1 MSWIR
6 KFLEATYFEEK
17 ANENFKKADEL
28 RILAENS
35 SDPEEKSD
43 LLKQANSNELAGREN
58 QEKSI
63 TALEELTNEDYVA
76 DYIITETVDLVEQR
90 Q

>member
-1 MSWIR
+1 MS
-6 KFLEATYFEEK
+6 KKPT
-17 ANENFKKADEL
+17 ENFTKADEL

-43 LLKQANSNELAGREN
+43 LLKQANSNEFAGREN

-76 DYIITETVDLVEQR
+76 GLYYYKYCRDNRCD
-90 Q
+90 